1 MDGKRAFDVVVSS
14 SGLVLLSP
22 AFGLVALAVK
32 LDSRGPV
39 LFGQDRIGR
48 DGRPF
53 RMLKFRTMVSGASG
67 PNVSATADA
76 RITRVGSVLR
86 RCFVDETPQLLNVL
100 RGDMSLVGPRPETPG
115 YAALLDADECRI
127 FSVRPGMTGPSTIA
141 FSAAEPAIL
150 ATHDD
155 PDRFYR
161 EHLLHAR
168 VRADLAYVDGAGR
181 GQDLRILAETALLV
195 LAGVGVTLSRPRAA
209 RRPWRRR
216 SGAGPHRA
224 RP

>member
-1 MDGKRAFDVVVSS
+1 MDRKRAFDVVVSS
-14 SGLVLLSP
+14 SGLALLAP
-22 AFGLVALAVK
+22 MFGLVALAVK
-32 LDSRGPV
+32 LESRGPV
-39 LFGQDRIGR
+39 LFAQERVGR

-53 RMLKFRTMVSGASG
+53 RILKFRTMVCGASG

-86 RCFVDETPQLLNVL
+86 RCFVDEMPQLLNVL

-115 YAALLDADECRI
+115 YVILLDADECRVL
-127 FSVRPGMTGPSTIA
+127 SVRPGMTGPSTLA

-150 ATHDD
+150 AAHDD

-161 EHLLHAR
+161 EHLLHER
-168 VRADLAYVDGAGR
+168 VRADLAYLDRSGLGE
-181 GQDLRILAETALLV
+181 DLRILAETAALV
-195 LAGVGVTLSRPRAA
+195 LAGLGVRPRRRRAA
-209 RRPWRRR
+209 RRPWHRR
-216 SGAGPHRA
+216 SAAGPRRA